1 VAGRHLK
8 GLRRGEM
15 AAPSMTSPSPS
26 MMVAALRE
34 RPSRLVGLRLND
46 DQRSS
51 IRSTLKRNRIGRVR
65 ERRVPTASREAAEN
79 YLDCGKEGV
88 MRNEDLSVRSS
99 FLNRLCDLIEG
110 THPDQLCDDA
120 FFKKISEVMLELVQD
135 DHQSIRAMALRI
147 LRLCLCSREANMTHI
162 LKNNIEIC
170 IVRSLDIRADNEA
183 ERVAAFRIIN
193 NLLAIYEKS
202 KFKKMVDEDRKKKN
216 RSYSFPKSVMQPV
229 IAIALAALRPQQ
241 QEQQNVQS
249 PQKPGARC
257 SSLDEKESA
266 EDPLG
271 LPSIALLMEF
281 AVYEPDMTLEMAG
294 TDWMVRVLTGEVVV
308 SRRVA
313 TLVTR
318 LFVHWL
324 DSPRMRKKAQMNRV
338 LEQIFAPL
346 VDFGFFNNE
355 AESDESR
362 AKIETTLETFQHTF
376 LAILRS
382 WSGLLACSA
391 VGSGSTVVSSSPIR
405 LIEYLGLGTVI
416 SPSLV
421 RIRSMIVDLI
431 CDFLD
436 LPYADKK
443 FYSWSEAL
451 KYFSSLH
458 QPGVFERSLRNDFV
472 IAHADR
478 RAVHDERLRNHVDV
492 LESFRAIAVY
502 ILVNASLPQ
511 SLCRLILACPDEPS
525 SIKATLLLSDLIGQA
540 ATVLPSEWTSRV
552 LSLPTLI
559 HSSCETIALSTAT
572 AAMTKGRPLP
582 DEGKERFTFQHAEN
596 APLVLFRMDEL
607 QTAWLKCEEISRS
620 PPVPTSLLALFV
632 PRRAAKNEERARMM
646 DGGRTPSLNDDDDL
660 RIFET
665 LEIQNRFNVGP
676 VSEHLMSDILS
687 SLGDTV
693 DGPTINWR
701 VADVFLELMQRDP
714 KMVDRFRSNAAVLS
728 FMEKL
733 MAWLAPSAR
742 NLCRTKATEVLP
754 AAVGK
759 LAIECLMRLAPE
771 EPLFREIL
779 DQFAN
784 DFVANLRPNVLSSS
798 AFSSKHVNFNGSMY
812 YFALLSSFASHSL
825 GSTILERA
833 GVMQIFLDLMTESTL
848 AEHVKLIVCSID
860 YSRGGMSRVI
870 LNKAL
875 TATNEQSRVWCTRFL
890 EVLASIDL
898 PEFAD
903 WGVRMMISQIG
914 DSSVKVVRHAV
925 RLLHTWLPL
934 HPSSLP
940 LLRAVPLQTLG
951 DAGVLL
957 RVHLFA
963 CEIEARKNL
972 STAREVVDFWM
983 KKFNARYAAT
993 VEEEMRM
1000 ALLGIKRSMDGRF
1013 ARSSHEKHSRY
1024 GVRMP
1029 AHLFSALASHE
1040 VGRKI
1045 LREEKVVRRLTEQLR
1060 IAPSTD
1066 HRAAMLLK
1074 AATLALAHIGAAP
1087 RGHLLLS
1094 SDSLVLM
1101 IRLAEESEV
1110 LSVRGAAFA
1119 ALNVLAGSEEGA
1131 RMLARFG
1138 WESNWYRHVVEE
1150 VRAESGTRRTSSRLS
1165 HNIGGAEMDIRPSS
1179 LSVARPRL
1187 SRVRSALNLSE
1198 SERKHSKTEG
1208 VRRKAGE
1215 SVRSASAPARIRVKE
1230 TNKKLTL
1237 ADRSISALPR
1247 VSVNSES
1254 WDDRMEELRE
1264 ERGEEMEADVPIDV
1278 LRGAFGEHDEDSFQ
1292 QSGQRSRRCT
1302 TVSIGPLSPVPSGAS
1317 FCLDPCTTI
1326 GAARGHSE
1334 SITDC
1339 IRYGMQAG
1347 RKELT
1352 ADNGKLFAGEWTRR
1366 PHFSSALRQ
1375 QWKLAP
1381 ILVTKSSSVNRS
1393 FGAPVSY
1400 YFMPHTELE
1409 SLAEYRT
1416 YIDSDPWLKNELART
1431 RPLPGLPLTDRDALG
1446 EMPPTRRGRSLSD
1459 HSTWTNIALPT
1470 ELEIVCKGIFVEDDA
1485 VERKI
1490 RANSRTISMSAAE
1503 AGHDDNRGQKGGYG
1517 RVRLEGEKK
1526 KHKTNLCFYC
1536 SAHKGE
1542 VRPFH
1547 VPNEREF
1554 SQLRLQVLDAVDLLE
1569 IKHALPEKKLLELRR
1584 RHPTLFDWPC
1594 LYADV
1599 LDLLDDYRFK
1609 AQSRTFL
1616 QELFYNALRLTQ
1628 PDQSPISVDRM

>member
-1 VAGRHLK
+1 MQTASL
-8 GLRRGEM
+8 
-15 AAPSMTSPSPS
+15 TTPSPAK
-26 MMVAALRE
+26 MAAALRE
-34 RPSRLVGLRLND
+34 RPSRLIGLRLND
-46 DQRSS
+46 EQRSS

-79 YLDCGKEGV
+79 YLDSGKERV
-88 MRNEDLSVRSS
+88 LSNEDLSDRST

-110 THPDQLCDDA
+110 THPDQLNHKP
-120 FFKKISEVMLELVQD
+120 FFEKISDVMRELLQD

-147 LRLCLCSREANMTHI
+147 LRLCLFNEHNMVHI
-162 LKNNIEIC
+162 LKTNVEIFV
-170 IVRSLDIRADNEA
+170 VRSLDLRANNDA
-183 ERVAAFRIIN
+183 ERVAAFRIIYQ
-193 NLLAIYEKS
+193 LIAIYEKS
-202 KFKKMVDEDRKKKN
+202 NYKKMVNDRKKQKN
-216 RSYSFPKSVMQPV
+216 QSSYAFPKSVMQPV
-229 IAIALAALRPQQ
+229 IAIGLAALRPIG
-241 QEQQNVQS
+241 EQQTVQS
-249 PQKPGARC
+249 PQKAQCR
-257 SSLDEKESA
+257 SLNEKESM

-271 LPSIALLMEF
+271 LPSVALLMEF
-281 AVYEPDMTLEMAG
+281 AVYEPDLTLEMAG

-324 DSPRMRKKAQMNRV
+324 DSPKMRKKAQMNRV

-355 AESDESR
+355 VGSDESR
-362 AKIETTLETFQHTF
+362 AKIDTTLETFQHTF

-391 VGSGSTVVSSSPIR
+391 VGSGNTVVSSSPIR

-431 CDFLD
+431 VDFLD

-443 FYSWSEAL
+443 FTSWKEAHS
-451 KYFSSLH
+451 YFLSLH
-458 QPGVFERSLRNDFV
+458 EPGVFERSLRNDFV

-525 SIKATLLLSDLIGQA
+525 SLKATLLLSDLIGQA

-552 LSLPTLI
+552 LSLPTLL
-559 HSSCETIALSTAT
+559 HSSCETISLSTAT
-572 AAMTKGRPLP
+572 AAVTKGRPLP

-596 APLVLFRMDEL
+596 APLVLFRLDEL

-620 PPVPTSLLALFV
+620 PPSPTSLLALFV
-632 PRRAAKNEERARMM
+632 PRRGSKNEERARLM
-646 DGGRTPSLNDDDDL
+646 DGGRTPSFNDDEDL
-660 RIFET
+660 RMFESLDIT
-665 LEIQNRFNVGP
+665 SRLAAGP
-676 VSEHLMSDILS
+676 ISEHLMTDILS
-687 SLGDTV
+687 TLGDVV
-693 DGPTINWR
+693 DGPRINWKT
-701 VADVFLELMQRDP
+701 AAVFLDLMQKDP
-714 KMVDRFRSNAAVLS
+714 KMVDRFRSNATVLS

-733 MAWLAPSAR
+733 LAWLAPSAR
-742 NLCRTKATEVLP
+742 NLCRTKTTDVLP

-759 LAIECLMRLAPE
+759 LAIECLMRLSPE
-771 EPLFREIL
+771 EQLFREIL
-779 DQFAN
+779 EQFAN
-784 DFVANLRPNVLSSS
+784 DFVVNLRPSVLSTG
-798 AFSSKHVNFNGSMY
+798 AFSSKHVNFNGAMY
-812 YFALLSSFASHSL
+812 YFALLASYASHSL

-833 GVMQIFLDLMTESTL
+833 GVMQIFLDLMADSTL

-860 YSRGGMSRVI
+860 YSKGGLARII

-890 EVLASIDL
+890 EVLASLDL
-898 PEFAD
+898 PQFAD
-903 WGVRMMISQIG
+903 WGVRMMIGQIG
-914 DSSVKVVRHAV
+914 DASVKVVRHAV

-940 LLRAVPLQTLG
+940 LLRAVPLHTLG

-957 RVHLFA
+957 RVHLFS
-963 CEIEARKNL
+963 CETETRKNM
-972 STAREVVDFWM
+972 SAAREVVDFWM
-983 KKFNARYAAT
+983 MKFNARYAAT

-1029 AHLFSALASHE
+1029 SHLFAALASHQ
-1040 VGRKI
+1040 VGRRLLK
-1045 LREEKVVRRLTEQLR
+1045 EEAVVKRLTEQLR

-1066 HRAAMLLK
+1066 HKAAMLLK

-1110 LSVRGAAFA
+1110 LSVRGSAFA
-1119 ALNVLAGSEEGA
+1119 ALNVLSGSEEGA

-1138 WESNWYRHVVEE
+1138 WESNWYRYVAEE
-1150 VRAESGTRRTSSRLS
+1150 VRVETVNRRTSSRLS
-1165 HNIGGAEMDIRPSS
+1165 HHGAGADMDVRPPSAS
-1179 LSVARPRL
+1179 ISRPRL
-1187 SRVRSALNLSE
+1187 SRVRSALSE
-1198 SERKHSKTEG
+1198 SERKYSKTEEEK
-1208 VRRKAGE
+1208 RRTGE
-1215 SVRSASAPARIRVKE
+1215 SVRSSSAPARIRVKE
-1230 TNKKLTL
+1230 VKKKLTL

-1254 WDDRMEELRE
+1254 VDYRLDEEEEGGGMEI
-1264 ERGEEMEADVPIDV
+1264 EADVPIEI
-1278 LRGAFGEHDEDSFQ
+1278 LRGTFGDHDDDAFLP
-1292 QSGQRSRRCT
+1292 SGQRSRRCT
-1302 TVSIGPLSPVPSGAS
+1302 TVSIGPLSPVSSAS
-1317 FCLDPCTTI
+1317 FCLDPSSSVGGI
-1326 GAARGHSE
+1326 RGHSE

-1339 IRYGMQAG
+1339 IRYGMRAG

-1352 ADNGKLFAGEWTRR
+1352 ADNERIFAGEWTRR

-1381 ILVTKSSSVNRS
+1381 ILMTKSSSVNRS

-1400 YFMPHTELE
+1400 YFMPQTELE
-1409 SLAEYRT
+1409 SLAEYRHT
-1416 YIDSDPWLKNELART
+1416 IDADPWLKRELERT
-1431 RPLPGLPLTDRDALG
+1431 RPLPGLPLMDGRGVDGGWG

-1470 ELEIVCKGIFVEDDA
+1470 ELEIVCKGIFIEDDA

-1490 RANSRTISMSAAE
+1490 RANSRTISMNAAAAD

-1517 RVRLEGEKK
+1517 RVRLEGKKK
-1526 KHKTNLCFYC
+1526 KHTSHCFYC
-1536 SAHKGE
+1536 TAQPGE

-1547 VPNEREF
+1547 VPNASEF
-1554 SQLRLQVLDAVDLLE
+1554 AQLRLQVLDAVDLLE

-1599 LDLLDDYRFK
+1599 LELLDEYRFK

-1616 QELFYNALRLTQ
+1616 QELFYNALRLTRSE
-1628 PDQSPISVDRM
+1628 QSSIL

>member
-1 VAGRHLK
+1 
-8 GLRRGEM
+8 M
-15 AAPSMTSPSPS
+15 QSSSMTTPSS
-26 MMVAALRE
+26 SVMASALRE
-34 RPSRLVGLRLND
+34 RPSRLIGLRLND

-51 IRSTLKRNRIGRVR
+51 IRSALKRNRIGRVR
-65 ERRVPTASREAAEN
+65 ERRVPTASREAVEN
-79 YLDCGKEGV
+79 YLDTAAEGV
-88 MRNEDLSVRSS
+88 LRSEDLSDRSS
-99 FLNRLCDLIEG
+99 FLNRLCDLVEG
-110 THPDQLCDDA
+110 THPDQLNHKP
-120 FFKKISEVMLELVQD
+120 FFEKIADVLRELLQD

-147 LRLCLCSREANMTHI
+147 LRLCMFNESNMIHI
-162 LKNNIEIC
+162 LKENIEIF
-170 IVRSLDIRADNEA
+170 IVRSLDLRANNEA
-183 ERVAAFRIIN
+183 ERVAAFRTIYHLI
-193 NLLAIYEKS
+193 AIYEKS
-202 KFKKMVDEDRKKKN
+202 NYKKMVEANRKKSSQN
-216 RSYSFPKSVMQPV
+216 RYAFPKSVMQPV
-229 IAIALAALRPQQ
+229 IAIGLAALRPPQP
-241 QEQQNVQS
+241 EQQNGQS
-249 PQKPGARC
+249 PLRTGARC
-257 SSLDEKESA
+257 SSLDDN

-281 AVYEPDMTLEMAG
+281 AVYEPDLTLEMAG

-313 TLVTR
+313 TLVTH

-324 DSPRMRKKAQMNRV
+324 DSPRMRRKAQMNRV

-355 AESDESR
+355 TENEESR
-362 AKIETTLETFQHTF
+362 AKIEATLETFQHTF

-382 WSGLLACSA
+382 WSGLMACAA
-391 VGSGSTVVSSSPIR
+391 VKPDSSVVSSSPIR

-443 FYSWSEAL
+443 FTSWKEAL
-451 KYFSSLH
+451 AYFSIQH
-458 QPGVFERSLRNDFV
+458 EPGVFERSLRNDFV

-502 ILVNASLPQ
+502 ILINASLPQ

-552 LSLPTLI
+552 LSLPTLL
-559 HSSCETIALSTAT
+559 HSSFETIALSTAT
-572 AAMTKGRPLP
+572 AATTKGRPLP
-582 DEGKERFTFQHAEN
+582 DESKERFTFQHAEN

-607 QTAWLKCEEISRS
+607 QTAWLRCEEISRS
-620 PPVPTSLLALFV
+620 PPAPTSLLALFV
-632 PRRAAKNEERARMM
+632 PRRGAKNEERARLMM
-646 DGGRTPSLNDDDDL
+646 EGSKTPSSSFFNDDDDL
-660 RIFET
+660 HSFDT
-665 LEIQNRFNVGP
+665 LEIHSRLGP
-676 VSEHLMSDILS
+676 ASERLMGDILS
-687 SLGDTV
+687 TLSETV
-693 DGPTINWR
+693 GGQRINWKE
-701 VADVFLELMQRDP
+701 ADVFLELMQRDP
-714 KMVDRFRSNAAVLS
+714 KMVDRYRSNAMVLS

-733 MAWLAPSAR
+733 LTWLSPSAR
-742 NLCRTKATEVLP
+742 NLCRTKPTDVLP

-779 DQFAN
+779 EQFAN
-784 DFVANLRPNVLSSS
+784 DFVANLKPSTISTGAL
-798 AFSSKHVNFNGSMY
+798 SSKHVNFNGSMH
-812 YFALLSSFASHSL
+812 YFALLASFASHSL
-825 GSTILERA
+825 GSNILESS
-833 GVMQIFLDLMTESTL
+833 GVMQIFLDLMVESTL

-860 YSRGGMSRVI
+860 YLRTGLARVI

-890 EVLASIDL
+890 EVLASLDL

-903 WGVRMMISQIG
+903 WGVRMMIGQIG
-914 DSSVKVVRHAV
+914 DASVKVVRHAV

-934 HPSSLP
+934 HPSSIHQ
-940 LLRAVPLQTLG
+940 LRAVPLQTLG

-963 CEIEARKNL
+963 CEVETRKNL
-972 STAREVVDFWM
+972 NGAREVVDFWM

-1029 AHLFSALASHE
+1029 SHLFSALASHE
-1040 VGRKI
+1040 VGRK
-1045 LREEKVVRRLTEQLR
+1045 LLKEEHVVKRLTEQLR
-1060 IAPSTD
+1060 IASSTD
-1066 HRAAMLLK
+1066 HKAAMLLK

-1087 RGHLLLS
+1087 RGHLLLP

-1119 ALNVLAGSEEGA
+1119 ALNVLSGSEEGA
-1131 RMLARFG
+1131 RMLARYG
-1138 WESNWYRHVVEE
+1138 WESNWYRHVIEE
-1150 VRAESGTRRTSSRLS
+1150 VRAESVNRRTSSRLS
-1165 HNIGGAEMDIRPSS
+1165 HNIGGPEMDTRPSS
-1179 LSVARPRL
+1179 SSISRPRL
-1187 SRVRSALNLSE
+1187 SRVRSALSE

-1208 VRRKAGE
+1208 ERKRTGE
-1215 SVRSASAPARIRVKE
+1215 SVRSSSAPSRIRVKE
-1230 TNKKLTL
+1230 PKKTLTL

-1254 WDDRMEELRE
+1254 WDGT
-1264 ERGEEMEADVPIDV
+1264 GEEEGGSGTEMTADVPMEILKRTFGDQDDD
-1278 LRGAFGEHDEDSFQ
+1278 AFHS
-1292 QSGQRSRRCT
+1292 SGQRSRRCT
-1302 TVSIGPLSPVPSGAS
+1302 AVSIGPLSPVPSGAS
-1317 FCLDPCTTI
+1317 FCLDPSQSF
-1326 GAARGHSE
+1326 GAGRGHSE

-1339 IRYGMQAG
+1339 IRYGMRAG

-1366 PHFSSALRQ
+1366 THFSSALRQ

-1381 ILVTKSSSVNRS
+1381 ILVNKSAAVNRS

-1400 YFMPHTELE
+1400 YFMPHMELE
-1409 SLAEYRT
+1409 SLAEYRSCV
-1416 YIDSDPWLKNELART
+1416 DDDGWLKAELART
-1431 RPLPGLPLTDRDALG
+1431 RPLPGLPLPEPFGKPFG
-1446 EMPPTRRGRSLSD
+1446 EMPPTRRGRCLSD
-1459 HSTWTNIALPT
+1459 HSTWTNIALPS
-1470 ELEIVCKGIFVEDDA
+1470 ELEIVCKGIFVDD
-1485 VERKI
+1485 EEIRKI
-1490 RANSRTISMSAAE
+1490 RASSRTLSTSAAE

-1526 KHKTNLCFYC
+1526 KHTTFCFYC
-1536 SAHKGE
+1536 TANPGE

-1554 SQLRLQVLDAVDLLE
+1554 NQLRLQVLDAVDLLE

-1599 LDLLDDYRFK
+1599 LELLDEYRFK

-1616 QELFYNALRLTQ
+1616 QELFYNSLRLTR
-1628 PDQSPISVDRM
+1628 PDHSSHAVDRV